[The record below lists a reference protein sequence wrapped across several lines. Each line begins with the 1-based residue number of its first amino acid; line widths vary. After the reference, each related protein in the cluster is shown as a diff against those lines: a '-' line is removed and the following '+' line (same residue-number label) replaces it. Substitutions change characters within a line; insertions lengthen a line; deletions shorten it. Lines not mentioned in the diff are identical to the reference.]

1 MRKHEESARYFA
13 AQGLLEHC
21 VASASWWGRS
31 KALDVTSK
39 APAAV
44 LNRLPF
50 FGYEK
55 WEAVRLEA
63 AGAFDCDRV
72 GFTRRDRIQ
81 AL

>member
-1 MRKHEESARYFA
+1 MV
-13 AQGLLEHC
+13 G
-21 VASASWWGRS
+21 S
-31 KALDVTSK
+31 KPKTLDVISK

-44 LNRLPF
+44 LNRPPIFLDKRN
-50 FGYEK
+50 GR
-55 WEAVRLEA
+55 AVRLEA